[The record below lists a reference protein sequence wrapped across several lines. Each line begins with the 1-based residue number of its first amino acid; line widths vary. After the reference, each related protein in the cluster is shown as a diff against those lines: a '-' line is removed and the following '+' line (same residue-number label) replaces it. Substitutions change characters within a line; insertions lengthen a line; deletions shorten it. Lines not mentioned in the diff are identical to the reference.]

1 MTHRWLHLHLAAPL
15 MAFGGVTI
23 DHVGPTREYPSASAL
38 TGLFANALGW
48 KREDSAAHQVLQDR
62 LIFAAL
68 SELPEGHYAPL
79 VITDTQNAKLE
90 KSDKGWT
97 TWGQP
102 EGRAGATYDS
112 PHRRRRDYLADQ
124 DTHVVL
130 RLTSDDIPSLDD
142 LAAAL
147 DRPARPLFLGRKPC
161 LPSRRLV
168 ADWIEAESPYAAL
181 RALAQK
187 GFKGRAL
194 WPDDGA
200 EYAGAQKYDL
210 QDLRNWKSGLHS
222 GARIV
227 CEGEIA

>member
-1 MTHRWLHLHLAAPL
+1 MTRQWLHLHLAAPL

-23 DHVGPTREYPSASAL
+23 DHVGPTRDYPAASAL

-48 KREDSAAHQVLQDR
+48 RREDTIAHQALQER
-62 LIFAAL
+62 LEFAAL
-68 SELPEGHYAPL
+68 SALPDGRHAPL
-79 VITDTQNAKLE
+79 IVTDTQNAKLA
-90 KSDKGWT
+90 KSDQGWT

-112 PHRRRRDYLADQ
+112 PHRRRRDYLADH

-130 RLTSDDIPSLDD
+130 RLTTEGTPKLEQ

-161 LPSRRLV
+161 LPTRRLV
-168 ADWIEAESPYAAL
+168 AGWIEAVSPHAAL
-181 RALAQK
+181 RTLAEK
-187 GFKGRAL
+187 GIKGRAI
-194 WPDDGA
+194 WPDDGHT
-200 EYAGAQKYDL
+200 YDGVLKCDL
-210 QDLRNWKSGLHS
+210 QDLRNWKTGLH
-222 GARIV
+222 GGTRII